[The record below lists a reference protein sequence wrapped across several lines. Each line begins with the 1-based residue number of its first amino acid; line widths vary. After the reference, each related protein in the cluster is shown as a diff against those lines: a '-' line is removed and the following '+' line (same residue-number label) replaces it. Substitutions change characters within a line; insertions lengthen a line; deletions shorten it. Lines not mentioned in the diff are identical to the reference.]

1 MFVNT
6 VRIES
11 GSSFRGHLVMAL
23 KLLETPP
30 EVGGIVIECGT
41 WKGASTAN
49 LSLVC
54 KLVGRRLKIY
64 DSFQGISAPLGSIH

>member
-1 MFVNT
+1 
-6 VRIES
+6 
-11 GSSFRGHLVMAL
+11 MAL

-41 WKGASTAN
+41 WKGASTSN

-54 KLVGRRLKIY
+54 KIVGRRLKIY
-64 DSFQGISAPLGSIH
+64 DSFQGLSAPLGSVH